1 MDEKINKGNGADE
14 VMIPGFRFHHTDE
27 ELVEFYLTMKIQ
39 NKPLAIEL
47 ISQLDIYKY
56 DPWDLPKLALIG
68 ETEWYFYCRRRRKYR
83 NSARPNRVTDAGFWK
98 ATRGDRPI
106 YSPNET
112 KCIGLKKTLVFY
124 KGRAAKCVKTDW
136 MMHEFRLSST
146 SDSSPLKRPS
156 DIQISTDD
164 SWAICRIFKKINSS
178 EQRGKLQPCMP
189 TTTKTANS
197 NFFSSS
203 AANTPVGFESLFC
216 ITEARCEIQ
225 FGSNINLQ
233 YQPKYQIKQ
242 KPSALH
248 FTDSMVCSSVDPSI
262 TSSQAVDVTS
272 VLLEMPPEKLAG
284 DRTLASKE
292 FENNSQLGIKWNCS
306 SGQKGSLIRENLNTC
321 YPSSEVGE
329 NFEDDEFYYRVSTH

>member
-1 MDEKINKGNGADE
+1 
-14 VMIPGFRFHHTDE
+14 
-27 ELVEFYLTMKIQ
+27 
-39 NKPLAIEL
+39 
-47 ISQLDIYKY
+47 
-56 DPWDLPKLALIG
+56 
-68 ETEWYFYCRRRRKYR
+68 
-83 NSARPNRVTDAGFWK
+83 
-98 ATRGDRPI
+98 
-106 YSPNET
+106 
-112 KCIGLKKTLVFY
+112 
-124 KGRAAKCVKTDW
+124 
-136 MMHEFRLSST
+136 
-146 SDSSPLKRPS
+146 
-156 DIQISTDD
+156 
-164 SWAICRIFKKINSS
+164 
-178 EQRGKLQPCMP
+178 MP